1 MHKGFI
7 QDGPTLNP
15 SIQPWHRQCHCQAIN
30 NMMGTLGKRRDKKD
44 ALRMVLG
51 NAAAAQGDSAG
62 ALQHIRYVAANHP
75 HSPLVWNAYARAAA
89 CSGSM
94 RSATRY
100 LLGMVKKHRDSVPLM
115 VLLGNS
121 HMMTVS
127 TAHLSVELFRHPESG
142 RKNLQTLHAPRALQ
156 QQLGALL
163 LAHILLSVVAAGTS
177 RCPRTF
183 CVELHES
190 QVGVAAVNIA
200 DAGQGHHGDQM

>member
-1 MHKGFI
+1 M
-7 QDGPTLNP
+7 
-15 SIQPWHRQCHCQAIN
+15 N
-30 NMMGTLGKRRDKKD
+30 NVMGNLGNRRDKKD

-62 ALQHIRYVAANHP
+62 ALQHIRYIAANHP

-100 LLGMVKKHRDSVPLM
+100 LLGMVRKHPDSMPLM

-127 TAHLSVELFRHPESG
+127 TSHLVIELSRQPEPG
-142 RKNLQTLHAPRALQ
+142 WKNL
-156 QQLGALL
+156 
-163 LAHILLSVVAAGTS
+163 
-177 RCPRTF
+177 
-183 CVELHES
+183 
-190 QVGVAAVNIA
+190 
-200 DAGQGHHGDQM
+200 